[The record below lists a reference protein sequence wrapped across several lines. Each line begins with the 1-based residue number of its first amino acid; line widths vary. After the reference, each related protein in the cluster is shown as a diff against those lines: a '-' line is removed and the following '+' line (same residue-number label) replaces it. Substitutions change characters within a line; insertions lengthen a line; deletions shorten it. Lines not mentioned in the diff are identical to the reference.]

1 MKKQF
6 TIAVISLLIA
16 AGSVIAGIVVK
27 GSDTM
32 AMLGQGW
39 AEAYTQSHP
48 GADISVQGGGSGT
61 GIAALIAGSC
71 DICQASRAIKE
82 KEIDKCRERNIYPV
96 ATTVAMDG
104 VAFAVNSAN
113 PIKSLTMEQ
122 LKGIYTGQIT
132 NWNQV
137 GGNDMKIV
145 VLSRENSSGTYAYV
159 QEFVLGNARYASTA
173 LMMPTT
179 KAIQAEVANNARAIG
194 YGGEAYFKNKAS
206 VKVLTIAAKAG
217 ATPVYPT
224 DDNVRS
230 KKYPISRPLFFY
242 TNGKPAGQVK
252 NFVNFCLSEEG
263 QTIAEKLG
271 YVALKK

>member
-16 AGSVIAGIVVK
+16 TGSVIAGLVVK

-39 AEAYTQSHP
+39 AEAYTKSHP

-71 DICQASRAIKE
+71 DVCQASRAIQE

-96 ATTVAMDG
+96 QTVVALDG
-104 VAFAVNSAN
+104 IAFAVNSAN
-113 PIKSLTMEQ
+113 PVKSLTKPQ
-122 LKGIYTGQIT
+122 LKGIFTGQIT

-145 VLSRENSSGTYAYV
+145 VLSRENSSGTYAFV
-159 QEFVLGNARYASTA
+159 KEFVLENARYVNTA
-173 LMMPTT
+173 LMLPTT
-179 KAIQAEVANNARAIG
+179 KAIQNEVTNNVRAIG
-194 YGGEAYFKNKAS
+194 YGGEAYFKNKTS
-206 VKVLTIAAKAG
+206 IKVLTIAEKAG
-217 ATPVYPT
+217 SAPVYPS

-230 KKYPISRPLFFY
+230 KKYPISRGLFFY
-242 TNGKPAGQVK
+242 TNGKPAGKVK
-252 NFVNFCLSEEG
+252 DFVTFCLSDAG
-263 QTIAEKLG
+263 QAIAEKLG